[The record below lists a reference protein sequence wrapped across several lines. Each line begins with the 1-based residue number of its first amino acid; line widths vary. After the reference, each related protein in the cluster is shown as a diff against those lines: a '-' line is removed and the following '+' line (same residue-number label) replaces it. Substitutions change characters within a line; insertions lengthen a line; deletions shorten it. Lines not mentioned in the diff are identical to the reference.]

1 MTLPALRLLEA
12 SGFTPMLTGKRWAED
27 LMSGMSWRFDPI
39 EGHVTE
45 DLQRIRYIS
54 NHLGPR
60 PLGLLFPNSFS
71 SALLFS
77 IGRVRNAGFPTDGR
91 RLLLEKV
98 VEEPA
103 PMHEVER
110 FFRLAHGAIKAWG
123 GTPAWD
129 EVPEE
134 LGMKLLAR
142 HEAAARNLMTQYNIP
157 EKFVLLAPIARGL
170 HHGKEKQWKH
180 FNELCTPLRKKGLEP
195 IIFPSV
201 REEEAFVL
209 LAPIARGLHHGKEKQ
224 WKHFNELCTPLRKK
238 GLEPIIF
245 PSVREEEANKKACPD
260 ATILPPTTL
269 GNYAALAK
277 RAQLVIAND
286 SGISHVAAAVGTK
299 QITLLGVTD
308 PTRTRPWNK
317 NAICLGDSNKGWPTL
332 EEVLEVINQ

>member
-1 MTLPALRLLEA
+1 MPNVLCRLPNHVGDCCMTLPALRLLEA

-27 LMSGMSWRFDPI
+27 LMSGMGWWFDPI

-45 DLQRIRYIS
+45 DLHRIRYIS

-91 RLLLEKV
+91 RFLLDKV
-98 VEEPA
+98 VEEPGT
-103 PMHEVER
+103 MHEVER

-129 EVPEE
+129 SVPEE
-134 LGMKLLAR
+134 LGMRLLAR
-142 HEAAARNLMTQYNIP
+142 HEAAARNLMAEHDIP
-157 EKFVLLAPIARGL
+157 ENFALLAPIARGL

-180 FNELCTPLRKKGLEP
+180 FNELCGPLRDMGIEP
-195 IIFPSV
+195 IV
-201 REEEAFVL
+201 
-209 LAPIARGLHHGKEKQ
+209 
-224 WKHFNELCTPLRKK
+224 
-238 GLEPIIF
+238 F
-245 PSVREEEANKKACPD
+245 PSVREEEANHAACPN
-260 ATILPPTTL
+260 ARILPPTTL

-277 RAQLVIAND
+277 RARIVIAND
-286 SGISHVAAAVGTK
+286 SGISHVAAAVSAN

-308 PTRTRPWNK
+308 PARTRPWNSK
-317 NAICLGDSNKGWPTL
+317 AVCLGNNTDGWPSL
-332 EEVLEVINQ
+332 DEVLSALTRSLNH

>member
-1 MTLPALRLLEA
+1 MPNVLCRLPNHVGDCCMTLPALRLLEA

-27 LMSGMSWRFDPI
+27 LMSGMGWRFDPI

-45 DLQRIRYIS
+45 DLHRIRYIS

-91 RLLLEKV
+91 RFLLDKV
-98 VEEPA
+98 VEEPGT
-103 PMHEVER
+103 MHEVER

-129 EVPEE
+129 SVPEE
-134 LGMKLLAR
+134 LGMRLLAR
-142 HEAAARNLMTQYNIP
+142 HEAAARNLMAEHGIP
-157 EKFVLLAPIARGL
+157 ENFALLAPIARGL

-180 FNELCTPLRKKGLEP
+180 FNELCGPLRDMGIEP
-195 IIFPSV
+195 IVFPSV
-201 REEEAFVL
+201 RE
-209 LAPIARGLHHGKEKQ
+209 K
-224 WKHFNELCTPLRKK
+224 
-238 GLEPIIF
+238 
-245 PSVREEEANKKACPD
+245 EANHAACPN
-260 ATILPPTTL
+260 ARILPPTTL

-277 RAQLVIAND
+277 RARIVIAND
-286 SGISHVAAAVGTK
+286 SGISHVAAAISAN

-308 PTRTRPWNK
+308 PARTRPWNSK
-317 NAICLGDSNKGWPTL
+317 AVCLGNSTDGWPSL
-332 EEVLEVINQ
+332 EQVLAALKDSLR

>member
-1 MTLPALRLLEA
+1 MPNVLCRLPNHVGDCCMTLPALRLLEA

-27 LMSGMSWRFDPI
+27 LMSGMGWRFDPI

-45 DLQRIRYIS
+45 DLHRIRYIS

-91 RLLLEKV
+91 RFLLDKV
-98 VEEPA
+98 VEEPGT
-103 PMHEVER
+103 MHEVER

-129 EVPEE
+129 SVPEE
-134 LGMKLLAR
+134 LGMRLLAR
-142 HEAAARNLMTQYNIP
+142 HEAAARNLMAEHDIP
-157 EKFVLLAPIARGL
+157 ENFALLAPIARGL

-180 FNELCTPLRKKGLEP
+180 FNELCGPLRDMGIEP
-195 IIFPSV
+195 IV
-201 REEEAFVL
+201 
-209 LAPIARGLHHGKEKQ
+209 
-224 WKHFNELCTPLRKK
+224 
-238 GLEPIIF
+238 F
-245 PSVREEEANKKACPD
+245 PSVREEEANHAACPN
-260 ATILPPTTL
+260 ARILPPTTL

-277 RAQLVIAND
+277 RARIVIAND
-286 SGISHVAAAVGTK
+286 SGISHVAAAVSAN

-308 PTRTRPWNK
+308 PARTRPWNSK
-317 NAICLGDSNKGWPTL
+317 AVCLVNNTDGWPSL
-332 EEVLEVINQ
+332 DEVLSALTRSLNH

>member
-77 IGRVRNAGFPTDGR
+77 IGRVRNAGFATDGR

-98 VEEPA
+98 VEEPG

-142 HEAAARNLMTQYNIP
+142 HEAAARNLMLQYNIP

-180 FNELCTPLRKKGLEP
+180 FNELCGPLREKGY
-195 IIFPSV
+195 
-201 REEEAFVL
+201 
-209 LAPIARGLHHGKEKQ
+209 
-224 WKHFNELCTPLRKK
+224 
-238 GLEPIIF
+238 EPIIF

-286 SGISHVAAAVGTK
+286 SGISHVAAAVGAN

-308 PTRTRPWNK
+308 PARTRPWNQR
-317 NAICLGDSNKGWPTL
+317 AVCLGNSVEGWATL
-332 EEVLEVINQ
+332 ETVLHSIDQRL

>member
-1 MTLPALRLLEA
+1 MPNVLCRLPNHVGDCCMTLSALRLLEA

-27 LMSGMSWRFDPI
+27 LMSGMGWRFDPI

-45 DLQRIRYIS
+45 DLHRIRYIS

-91 RLLLEKV
+91 RFLLDKV
-98 VEEPA
+98 VEEPGT
-103 PMHEVER
+103 MHEVER

-129 EVPEE
+129 SVPEE
-134 LGMKLLAR
+134 LGMRLLAR
-142 HEAAARNLMTQYNIP
+142 HEAAARNLMAEHDIP
-157 EKFVLLAPIARGL
+157 ENFALLAPIARGL

-180 FNELCTPLRKKGLEP
+180 FNELCGPLRDMGIEP
-195 IIFPSV
+195 IV
-201 REEEAFVL
+201 
-209 LAPIARGLHHGKEKQ
+209 
-224 WKHFNELCTPLRKK
+224 
-238 GLEPIIF
+238 F
-245 PSVREEEANKKACPD
+245 PSVREEEANHAACPN
-260 ATILPPTTL
+260 ARILPPTTL

-277 RAQLVIAND
+277 RARIVIAND
-286 SGISHVAAAVGTK
+286 SGISHVAAAVSAN

-308 PTRTRPWNK
+308 PARTRPWNSK
-317 NAICLGDSNKGWPTL
+317 AACLGNNTDGWPSL
-332 EEVLEVINQ
+332 DEVLSALTRSLNH

>member
-1 MTLPALRLLEA
+1 MPNVLCRLPNHVGDCCMSLPALRLLEA

-27 LMSGMSWRFDPI
+27 LMSGMGWRFDPI

-45 DLQRIRYIS
+45 DLHRIRYIS

-91 RLLLEKV
+91 RFLLDKV
-98 VEEPA
+98 VEEPGT
-103 PMHEVER
+103 MHEVER

-129 EVPEE
+129 SVPEE
-134 LGMKLLAR
+134 LGMRLLAR
-142 HEAAARNLMTQYNIP
+142 HEAAARNLMAEHDIP
-157 EKFVLLAPIARGL
+157 ENFALLAPIARGL

-180 FNELCTPLRKKGLEP
+180 FNELCGPLRDMGIEP
-195 IIFPSV
+195 IV
-201 REEEAFVL
+201 
-209 LAPIARGLHHGKEKQ
+209 
-224 WKHFNELCTPLRKK
+224 
-238 GLEPIIF
+238 F
-245 PSVREEEANKKACPD
+245 PSVREEEANHAACPN
-260 ATILPPTTL
+260 ARILPPTTL

-277 RAQLVIAND
+277 RARIVIAND
-286 SGISHVAAAVGTK
+286 SGISHVAAAVSAN

-308 PTRTRPWNK
+308 PARTRPWNSK
-317 NAICLGDSNKGWPTL
+317 AVCLGNNTDGWPSL
-332 EEVLEVINQ
+332 DEVLSALTRSLNH

>member
-1 MTLPALRLLEA
+1 MPNVLCRLPNHVGDCCMTLPALRLLEA

-27 LMSGMSWRFDPI
+27 LMSGMGWRFDPI
-39 EGHVTE
+39 EGHVSE
-45 DLQRIRYIS
+45 DLHRIRYIS

-71 SALLFS
+71 SALLFT

-91 RLLLEKV
+91 RFLLDKIV
-98 VEEPA
+98 DEPG

-129 EVPEE
+129 AVPEQ

-142 HEAAARNLMTQYNIP
+142 HEAAARNLMAEHGIP
-157 EKFVLLAPIARGL
+157 ETFALLAPIARGL

-180 FNELCTPLRKKGLEP
+180 FNELCDPLRSMGIEP

-201 REEEAFVL
+201 REEEASR
-209 LAPIARGLHHGKEKQ
+209 A
-224 WKHFNELCTPLRKK
+224 
-238 GLEPIIF
+238 
-245 PSVREEEANKKACPD
+245 ACPK

-277 RAQLVIAND
+277 RARIVIAND
-286 SGISHVAAAVGTK
+286 SGISHVAAAVGAN

-308 PTRTRPWNK
+308 PERTRPWNS
-317 NAICLGDSNKGWPTL
+317 NAVCLGNSTDGWPSL
-332 EEVLEVINQ
+332 DEVLSALKKSLDL

>member
-1 MTLPALRLLEA
+1 MPNVLCRLPNHVGDCCMTLPALRLLEA

-27 LMSGMSWRFDPI
+27 LMSGMGWRFDPI

-45 DLQRIRYIS
+45 DLHRIRYIS

-91 RLLLEKV
+91 RFLLDKV
-98 VEEPA
+98 VEEPGT
-103 PMHEVER
+103 MHEVER

-129 EVPEE
+129 SVPEE
-134 LGMKLLAR
+134 LGMRLLAR
-142 HEAAARNLMTQYNIP
+142 HEAAARNLMAEHDIP
-157 EKFVLLAPIARGL
+157 ENFALLAPIARGL

-180 FNELCTPLRKKGLEP
+180 FNELCGPLRDMGIEP
-195 IIFPSV
+195 IV
-201 REEEAFVL
+201 
-209 LAPIARGLHHGKEKQ
+209 
-224 WKHFNELCTPLRKK
+224 
-238 GLEPIIF
+238 F
-245 PSVREEEANKKACPD
+245 PSVREEEANHAACPN
-260 ATILPPTTL
+260 ARILPPTTL

-277 RAQLVIAND
+277 RARIVIAND
-286 SGISHVAAAVGTK
+286 SGISHVAAAVSAN

-308 PTRTRPWNK
+308 PARTRPWNSK
-317 NAICLGDSNKGWPTL
+317 AICLGNSTDGWPSL
-332 EEVLEVINQ
+332 DEVLSALTRSLNH

>member
-1 MTLPALRLLEA
+1 MPNVLCRLPNHVGDCCMTLPALRLLEA

-27 LMSGMSWRFDPI
+27 LMSGMGWRFDPI

-45 DLQRIRYIS
+45 DLHRIRYIS

-91 RLLLEKV
+91 RFLLDKV
-98 VEEPA
+98 VEEPGT
-103 PMHEVER
+103 MHEVER

-129 EVPEE
+129 SVPEE
-134 LGMKLLAR
+134 LGMRLLAR
-142 HEAAARNLMTQYNIP
+142 HEAAARNLMAEHGIP
-157 EKFVLLAPIARGL
+157 ENFALLAPIARGL

-180 FNELCTPLRKKGLEP
+180 FNELCGPIRDMGIEP
-195 IIFPSV
+195 IV
-201 REEEAFVL
+201 
-209 LAPIARGLHHGKEKQ
+209 
-224 WKHFNELCTPLRKK
+224 
-238 GLEPIIF
+238 F
-245 PSVREEEANKKACPD
+245 PSVREEEANHAACPN
-260 ATILPPTTL
+260 ARILPPTTL

-277 RAQLVIAND
+277 RARIVIAND
-286 SGISHVAAAVGTK
+286 SGISHVAAAVSAN

-308 PTRTRPWNK
+308 PARTRPWNSK
-317 NAICLGDSNKGWPTL
+317 AVCLGNSTDGWPSL
-332 EEVLEVINQ
+332 EQVLAALKDSLR

>member
-77 IGRVRNAGFPTDGR
+77 IGRVRNAGFATDGR

-98 VEEPA
+98 VEEPG

-142 HEAAARNLMTQYNIP
+142 HEAAARNLMLQYNIP

-180 FNELCTPLRKKGLEP
+180 FNELCGPLREKGY
-195 IIFPSV
+195 
-201 REEEAFVL
+201 
-209 LAPIARGLHHGKEKQ
+209 
-224 WKHFNELCTPLRKK
+224 
-238 GLEPIIF
+238 EPIIF

-286 SGISHVAAAVGTK
+286 SGISHVAAAVGAN

-308 PTRTRPWNK
+308 PARTRPWNQR
-317 NAICLGDSNKGWPTL
+317 AVCLGNSVEGWPTL
-332 EEVLEVINQ
+332 ETVLINIDQHLKIDFTSVKH

>member
-1 MTLPALRLLEA
+1 MPNVLCRLPNHVGDCCMTLPALRLLEA

-27 LMSGMSWRFDPI
+27 LMSGMGWRFDPI

-45 DLQRIRYIS
+45 DLHRIRYIS

-91 RLLLEKV
+91 RFLLDKV
-98 VEEPA
+98 VEEPGT
-103 PMHEVER
+103 MHEVER

-129 EVPEE
+129 SVPEE
-134 LGMKLLAR
+134 LGMRLLAR
-142 HEAAARNLMTQYNIP
+142 HEAAARNLMAKHDIP
-157 EKFVLLAPIARGL
+157 ENFALLAPIARGL

-180 FNELCTPLRKKGLEP
+180 FNELCGPLRDMGIEP
-195 IIFPSV
+195 IV
-201 REEEAFVL
+201 
-209 LAPIARGLHHGKEKQ
+209 
-224 WKHFNELCTPLRKK
+224 
-238 GLEPIIF
+238 F
-245 PSVREEEANKKACPD
+245 PSVREEEANHAACPN
-260 ATILPPTTL
+260 ARILPPTTL

-277 RAQLVIAND
+277 RARIVIAND
-286 SGISHVAAAVGTK
+286 SGISHVAAAVSAN

-308 PTRTRPWNK
+308 PARTRPWNSK
-317 NAICLGDSNKGWPTL
+317 AVCLGNNTDGWPSL
-332 EEVLEVINQ
+332 DEVLSALTRSLNH